1 MAETLTLVSVIVFV
15 ISGLSFALAIFF
27 WFFFKIPSV
36 IGDLTGKT
44 ARKNIAKIRAEN
56 EKKSSKAPKDNRLNF
71 VKRKSDT
78 GNLAKNTTSSLTTEI
93 SDTIP
98 ETGLLETNKD
108 SCLSAENTA
117 LLFENQEKVDNDET
131 AVIVES
137 NVYLSNE
144 TTLLSDAEGVDSD
157 KPETYAE
164 ETGLLIESI
173 HSSQVIKNRK
183 PSSKQLVLLETVMYV
198 HTDEVIEC

>member
-78 GNLAKNTTSSLTTEI
+78 GSLAKNTTSSLTTEI

-131 AVIVES
+131 AVLVES

-173 HSSQVIKNRK
+173 HSSQVIQNRK

>member
-78 GNLAKNTTSSLTTEI
+78 GSLAKNTTSSLTTQI

-131 AVIVES
+131 AVLVES

>member
-78 GNLAKNTTSSLTTEI
+78 GSLAKNTTSSLTTEI

-131 AVIVES
+131 AVLVES